1 MLFCYIESVG
11 VPRGFISADAD
22 PPTMLVIHATFPIDP
37 DSQDRALE
45 LATDL
50 AEDARAEPGCLA
62 YHVAVDAEDETRLR
76 FFEQYEDEAAFGA
89 HAQTDHFQ
97 SFAAALPD
105 FLAGEPE
112 ITRFDVESASDV
124 EL

>member
-1 MLFCYIESVG
+1 MI
-11 VPRGFISADAD
+11 
-22 PPTMLVIHATFPIDP
+22 VIHATFPVDP
-37 DSQDRALE
+37 AERDRALD

-50 AEDARAEPGCLA
+50 AEDAREEPGCLS
-62 YHVAVDAEDETRLR
+62 YHVATDAEDETLLR

-97 SFAAALPD
+97 AFAAELPD
-105 FLAGEPE
+105 LLAGEPE